1 MQVLKIVFIVLEVLL
16 LFNLLIFVHELGHF
30 LAAKWRGLKIE
41 RFAIWFGK
49 PIWKATRGGIE
60 YALGWIPAGGYV
72 SLPQMAAMDAIE
84 GKTTSDRDTLA
95 PVSALDKIIVAFAGP
110 LFSFLLAIA
119 FAVVVWWVGRPVT
132 EAESTTVIGY
142 VDKNGPAG
150 KAGLCA
156 GDRIL
161 EVDGRPVTKFGGMG
175 SSITWR
181 VVRSEG
187 ATIPIKFER
196 KNSDGTV
203 QIMEVNVTPTK
214 DETKAWQRKSLRK
227 ILIEPYHTPIVG
239 DVSSNSPAARAGL
252 QRGDEIVAVNGTK
265 LYSNGSLGDFIEAHP
280 GAPLTLKVIRAG
292 RPLEFSVTPQ
302 IPLHA
307 AAGEDVR
314 PMIGVAWDLSGGRMT
329 IVHPTV
335 TEQIV
340 GSVDALVSTVGALL
354 SRKSDIKPQH
364 LSGAVKIINI
374 YYILFQSD
382 HGWRQALW
390 FSVILNINLAL
401 LNLLP
406 IPVLDGGHIVLSI
419 VEGIRRKPANARLI
433 GYIQTAC
440 AMLLIGYM
448 LYVTFFDLQ
457 DSTWRLKDKP
467 AQEMQFAPKADSPA
481 APPAQVPAK

>member
-1 MQVLKIVFIVLEVLL
+1 MQVLKIIFIVLEVVL

-49 PIWKATRGGIE
+49 PLWKTTHDGIE

-84 GKTTSDRDTLA
+84 GKTSSDQAVLR

-110 LFSFLLAIA
+110 LFSFLLAIG
-119 FAVVVWWVGRPVT
+119 FAVVVWAVGRPVT
-132 EAESTTVIGY
+132 EAESTTVVGY
-142 VDKNGPAG
+142 VLTNGPAAQ
-150 KAGLCA
+150 AGLRQ

-161 EVDGRPVTKFGGMG
+161 EVDGKPVTKFGGMG
-175 SSITWR
+175 ASVTWR

-187 ATIPIKFER
+187 TNIPIKFER
-196 KNSDGTV
+196 RQADGSTNV
-203 QIMEVNVTPTK
+203 MQIAVTPIK
-214 DETKAWQRKSLRK
+214 EETNWRERKSLRK
-227 ILIEPYHTPIVG
+227 IQVEAYHTPIVSQ
-239 DVSSNSPAARAGL
+239 VVSNSPASRAGL
-252 QRGDEIVAVNGTK
+252 QRGDEIVEVNGTK
-265 LYSNGSLGDFIEAHP
+265 LLSNGGLGDYIEANP
-280 GAPLTLKVIRAG
+280 GATLKLKVLRQGQPIEITTKPEVPLNAEKPEDA
-292 RPLEFSVTPQ
+292 RP
-302 IPLHA
+302 
-307 AAGEDVR
+307 R
-314 PMIGVAWDLSGGRMT
+314 IGIGWDLSGGRMT
-329 IVHPTV
+329 LVHPSV

-340 GSVDALVSTVGALL
+340 GSVDALVSTVGALI
-354 SRKSDIKPQH
+354 SRKSDIKAQH

-374 YYILFQSD
+374 YYILFQSEY
-382 HGWRQALW
+382 GWRQALW

-419 VEGIRRKPANARLI
+419 IEGIRRRPVNARLI

-457 DSTWRLKDKP
+457 DSRWRLTDKP
-467 AQEMQFAPKADSPA
+467 AQDMKFGPAGGAETPASAPA
-481 APPAQVPAK
+481 PAK